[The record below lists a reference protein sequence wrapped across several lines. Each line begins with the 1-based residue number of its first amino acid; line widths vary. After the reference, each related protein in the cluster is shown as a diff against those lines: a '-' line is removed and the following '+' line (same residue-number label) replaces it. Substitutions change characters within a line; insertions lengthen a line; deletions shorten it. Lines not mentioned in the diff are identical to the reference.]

1 MTVKIQSV
9 HFDADKKLL
18 AFVEERVDK
27 LTHFYDGIIKSEVIL
42 KLDKGDA
49 AENKIAEIKLHIAGN
64 DLFAKK
70 QCKSFEEAVDTSID
84 ALKAQVKKHKEK
96 VQGLLSL
103 LTSSASSL
111 LHPFDYAQGDR
122 EGKAE
127 EIFIFYNP

>member
-1 MTVKIQSV
+1 MTVQIQSV

-27 LTHFYDGIIKSEVIL
+27 LTHFYDGILTSEVIL
-42 KLDKGDA
+42 KLDKSSD

-70 QCKSFEEAVDTSID
+70 QCKSFEEAVDMSIE

-96 VQGLLSL
+96 VQGL
-103 LTSSASSL
+103 
-111 LHPFDYAQGDR
+111 
-122 EGKAE
+122 
-127 EIFIFYNP
+127 

>member
-27 LTHFYDGIIKSEVIL
+27 LTHYYDGILKSEVIL
-42 KLDKGDA
+42 KLDKGDSS
-49 AENKIAEIKLHIAGN
+49 ENKIAEIKLHIAGN

-96 VQGLLSL
+96 VLGL
-103 LTSSASSL
+103 
-111 LHPFDYAQGDR
+111 
-122 EGKAE
+122 
-127 EIFIFYNP
+127 